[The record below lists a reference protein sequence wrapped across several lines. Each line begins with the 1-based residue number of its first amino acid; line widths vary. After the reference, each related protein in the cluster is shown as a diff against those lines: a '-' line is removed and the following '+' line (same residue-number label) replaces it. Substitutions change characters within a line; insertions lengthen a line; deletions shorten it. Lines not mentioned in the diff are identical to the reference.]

1 MRAASFQSARV
12 PKILADVIGGNMPS
26 ILRRTRRARSSI
38 TNAIA
43 QTAVTTVVIAVASLL
58 ATPAL
63 AQGVPT
69 TDDEK
74 AFYSIGV
81 SLATQ
86 LETVQ
91 PISERELDLLIQGV
105 RDAIGG
111 STLAVEQ
118 QEGANFVRAMVEQRQ
133 AIAAKAEADAA
144 AGFLA
149 AEAAKKGA
157 KTTESGLIYT
167 ELKAGKG
174 EHPSPTDKVRVHY
187 HGTLRDGSVFD
198 SSVDRGKP
206 SEFPLNRVI
215 PCWTEGVAM
224 MKEGGKARLVCPSGI
239 AYGDRATGRI
249 PAGAALTFEVELIE
263 ILK

>member
-1 MRAASFQSARV
+1 MS
-12 PKILADVIGGNMPS
+12 S
-26 ILRRTRRARSSI
+26 ILRRTLRARASFI
-38 TNAIA
+38 TALTVTVTA
-43 QTAVTTVVIAVASLL
+43 TVTAAVTTAVTATTVIALSSLL
-58 ATPAL
+58 ATPVF
-63 AQGVPT
+63 AQAVPT

-91 PISERELDLLIQGV
+91 PISDSELEVLIQGV
-105 RDAIGG
+105 RDAAGG

-118 QEGANFVRAMVEQRQ
+118 QEGANLVRAMVQERQ
-133 AIAAKAEADAA
+133 SRAAKIEAGAA
-144 AGFLA
+144 ADFLA
-149 AEAAKKGA
+149 AEAGKKGA

-174 EHPSPTDKVRVHY
+174 AHPSATDKVRVHY
-187 HGTLRDGSVFD
+187 HGTLRDGTVFD
-198 SSVDRGKP
+198 SSVDRGQP

-215 PCWTEGVAM
+215 ACWTEGVALI
-224 MKEGGKARLVCPSGI
+224 KEGGKARLVCPSEI